1 MVSTVTATNDTTA
14 AAAAMK
20 KATGLN
26 KDDFLRLFVTQLQ
39 NQDPLNPQD
48 SSQFI
53 TQLAQITQVEQSYNT
68 NTNLQNILS
77 QNSNM
82 ATLSA
87 VSFIGKNVVAPGS
100 QLSHDSGSTNT
111 VNYNLAVPAQTVTVT
126 ITDGNG
132 SVVRTLAQVVTT
144 AGNGS
149 VAWDGTD
156 NQGQQMAAGTYNV
169 TVKGTDADGQ
179 AFSGTPLIS
188 GKVDGVEM
196 GSSGPV
202 LTIGALQVPLSTI
215 ISVKG
220 GA

>member
-1 MVSTVTATNDTTA
+1 MVSTVTSTNDTTA

-26 KDDFLRLFVTQLQ
+26 KDDFLQLFVTQLQ

-77 QNSNM
+77 QNNNM

-87 VSFIGKNVVAPGS
+87 VSFIGKNVMASGS
-100 QLSHDSGSTNT
+100 QLSHEMGSTNT
-111 VNYNLAVPAQTVTVT
+111 VNYDLPSSAQTVTVN
-126 ITDGNG
+126 ISDGNG
-132 SVVRTLAQVVTT
+132 RVVKTLTQGVTA
-144 AGNGS
+144 AGRGS

-156 NQGQQMAAGTYNV
+156 YLGQQVPAGTYNIA
-169 TVKGTDADGQ
+169 VKGTDAYGQ
-179 AFSGTPLIS
+179 DFSGTPLIS

-196 GSSGPV
+196 DADGPV
-202 LTIGALQVPLSTI
+202 VTIGALQVPLSSV